1 MDLSL
6 SQNFFDLDM
15 YFSKRRVLR
24 ASKRDLEREISTT
37 VDRDWIF
44 FLAEVSK
51 YKASRWSIFSR
62 LSISK
67 IQPRVIHS
75 FNHNSSSF
83 LQSNETIQAFLR
95 NYFKELW
102 SFDLLITALVLI
114 LDISCLTRL
123 LRESSCHANRWTDI
137 RNYFGPSSHVSETQG
152 FVQQK
157 KNERQEETFKKVKSH
172 ANKSVSS
179 R

>member
-6 SQNFFDLDM
+6 SQNFFDLGT

-62 LSISK
+62 LSLNK
-67 IQPRVIHS
+67 IRPRVIHS
-75 FNHNSSSF
+75 FNHNSYSF
-83 LQSNETIQAFLR
+83 LQSNETIQAFLQ
-95 NYFKELW
+95 NYFEELW
-102 SFDLLITALVLI
+102 TPQVLICRFTALVLI
-114 LDISCLTRL
+114 LEISCLTRL
-123 LRESSCHANRWTDI
+123 LCESSCHANRWTDNT
-137 RNYFGPSSHVSETQG
+137 RLF
-152 FVQQK
+152 
-157 KNERQEETFKKVKSH
+157 R
-172 ANKSVSS
+172 AL
-179 R
+179 